1 MTSVRAAEMDYHH
14 EGRAVTTKEA
24 LHRLIDDLP
33 EDALPAVER
42 YLSSVRD
49 DAVVRALVTAPIDD
63 EPTTPEE
70 DASSEESWQAYRR
83 GQYVSNEDLRRDIGW

>member
-1 MTSVRAAEMDYHH
+1 M
-14 EGRAVTTKEA
+14 TTKEA

-42 YLSSVRD
+42 YLASVRD
-49 DAVVRALVTAPIDD
+49 DPVVKALVTAPIDD

-70 DASSEESWQAYRR
+70 DASSEEAWQSYRR

>member
-1 MTSVRAAEMDYHH
+1 
-14 EGRAVTTKEA
+14 VTTKEA

-42 YLSSVRD
+42 YLASVRD
-49 DAVVRALVTAPIDD
+49 DPVLKALVTAPIDD

-70 DASSEESWQAYRR
+70 DASSEEAWQSYRR